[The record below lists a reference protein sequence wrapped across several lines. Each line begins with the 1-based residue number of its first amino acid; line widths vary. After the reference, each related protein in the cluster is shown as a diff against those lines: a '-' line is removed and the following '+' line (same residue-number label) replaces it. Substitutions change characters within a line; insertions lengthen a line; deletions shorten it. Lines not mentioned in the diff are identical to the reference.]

1 MHPRSEDPQ
10 PSQSFG
16 PSAYVRHNLEDWPR
30 IGERLAVSPD
40 LEPASAAAR
49 SALVVATVRGL
60 LLDLLATRE
69 DARVDW
75 AAGEVEAWLAEV
87 ER

>member
-1 MHPRSEDPQ
+1 M
-10 PSQSFG
+10 
-16 PSAYVRHNLEDWPR
+16 
-30 IGERLAVSPD
+30 VSPD